1 METIYTGDA
10 LTAEQHAPFSI
21 YQFYRE
27 GVLGFYHRR
36 LRCFLLVD
44 LKVGKLTQQDIGQML
59 LYTGYYEAE
68 EMQEG
73 ETRWKPKRI

>member
-1 METIYTGDA
+1 M
-10 LTAEQHAPFSI
+10 
-21 YQFYRE
+21 
-27 GVLGFYHRR
+27 
-36 LRCFLLVD
+36 D